1 MSDKKQLLSLDAIK
15 TSIIQYF
22 KASSLKKKLLIFGI
36 FFLILFITFQVN
48 NFKNRSGEKDQKLRE
63 AKTSVPSQ
71 NMIIAS
77 GKVLD
82 SSKNPIEGAFVS
94 IEGKTAITDKDGVWK
109 AELLSKQI
117 GSILVLANGYE
128 KINKTYSE
136 NETITLQ
143 ESSKTS
149 STITVLDKENKPVS
163 NAFALY
169 LDSNSYKPKRVQKTN
184 NNGQTS
190 FTNIPK
196 GKGGFLVIMDGY
208 KAGWVVADLKDKD
221 KLTVNLEK
229 QDQIST
235 DIQQASSSA
244 QTQDKNIE
252 IYFDPSLKDKVKYS
266 VVFKIKQDKLYEELK
281 GISSFGNNQSLNNLS
296 IFSSDSKQ
304 SLISVD
310 KINTADKEQTDSQI
324 VVFGNSLNDDKIV
337 SSIPLSVV
345 LTKEYLLSITD
356 KNNIISTILK
366 LYSNEQA
373 SKETHVVFKTEN
385 PKTDETVAPLH
396 DESYLS
402 YAVLSAKPEQKSD
415 WYEYQS
421 RDCLEDFDIPL
432 YKPHGRVVLDSRY
445 FSGLYV
451 ICEYDIERDKS
462 EVIGEGKT
470 KVVTNSIIGWYKKTM
485 EGNGWTVTPDKD
497 IIQSIM
503 SPRSQYIPAEFK
515 KCEPVDKK
523 TWEVIDLVV
532 YEGIV
537 PERYGIFKEQPVYKL
552 MFGQRKLFSPSGSD
566 LEYYG
571 CSLENPTSTSVSTP
585 MPTTK
590 PFSVPANIP
599 KTGCFDTDGG
609 EEAGIQAGARKGFD
623 NPLVKGRVYVDGK
636 DYTVINGK
644 KVINEDSCVGSW
656 VKEYICSRSYSGK
669 LSWAAP
675 YTSYCPVS
683 NTSCRDGACLQ
694 RPSSPA
700 PKMITTGCSNSY
712 GGMCIDCERPPS
724 GFTGCQ
730 TSGLA
735 GSESHSCP
743 ENNTCVFYKDAQF
756 NPNTFEW
763 EFK

>member
-1 MSDKKQLLSLDAIK
+1 MNPKKESPSATGIKSLAIEHLK
-15 TSIIQYF
+15 SF
-22 KASSLKKKLLIFGI
+22 SLKKKILVFAVLLVIV
-36 FFLILFITFQVN
+36 LFIFLQVT
-48 NFKNRSGEKDQKLRE
+48 RSKPSADQKYQALPKVKISI
-63 AKTSVPSQ
+63 APQ
-71 NMIIAS
+71 NVIIAS

-82 SSKNPIEGAFVS
+82 SNKNPIEGAFIS
-94 IEGKTAITDKDGVWK
+94 ILGKTAVTDKDGIWK
-109 AELLSKQI
+109 AELSSKQI
-117 GSILVLANGYE
+117 GSILVLANGFE
-128 KINKTYSE
+128 KLSKTYAK
-136 NETITLQ
+136 NETIALQ

-163 NAFALY
+163 SAFALY

-184 NNGQTS
+184 NNGQAL
-190 FTNIPK
+190 FTNVPK

-208 KAGWVVADLKDKD
+208 KASWVVADLKDKD
-221 KLTVNLEK
+221 KLTFNLEK
-229 QDQIST
+229 PDQASA
-235 DIQQASSSA
+235 DIPLASSSA

-252 IYFDPSLKDKVKYS
+252 IYYDPFLKDKVKYS
-266 VVFKIKQDKLYEELK
+266 VVFKINPNELYKELK
-281 GISSFGNNQSLNNLS
+281 NVSSFGANRPLNNLS

-310 KINTADKEQTDSQI
+310 KINTADKEQTNSQI
-324 VVFGNSLNDDKIV
+324 VVFGNSLNDKNIV
-337 SSIPLSVV
+337 PSIPLSVV

-485 EGNGWTVTPDKD
+485 EENGWTVTPDKD

-503 SPRSQYIPAEFK
+503 SPRSQYIPAEFR

-675 YTSYCPVS
+675 YTSACSGYA
-683 NTSCRDGACLQ
+683 SCRDGACVKW
-694 RPSSPA
+694 PPA
-700 PKMITTGCSNSY
+700 PLPKIITTGCSNSY
-712 GGMCIDCERPPS
+712 GGLCVDCEAPLE
-724 GFTGCQ
+724 GFISCRGN
-730 TSGLA
+730 SIP
-735 GSESHSCP
+735 SCP
-743 ENNTCVFYKDAQF
+743 KNDTCVYYKHFQF